1 MRRTVLSAA
10 LTASLAVGFCATP
23 VLAAQ
28 EDKAITDR
36 DPNAMD
42 VAKTPITDLNVG
54 RDNEIPPLLMA
65 AVAEPYKLDGLAK
78 CHQIASA
85 IGDLDQV
92 LGPDV
97 DLPQEQRD
105 RINAG
110 RVGKW
115 VVASFIPFRGLIR
128 EVSGANE
135 QDRRVNAAIQAG
147 LTRRGFLKGVGAAK
161 GCRYPASPAPAE
173 IVQARMAELEA
184 RDKKPRQDK
193 RAKAAA
199 AQLASDDRRGTQG
212 KDNIAFK
219 SEPDVK
225 QTPPQD

>member
-1 MRRTVLSAA
+1 MRRPALSAA
-10 LTASLAVGFCATP
+10 LAATIAVTFAAAP
-23 VLAAQ
+23 ALAAQ
-28 EDKAITDR
+28 EDKPITDR

-54 RDNEIPPLLMA
+54 RDNEIPPLLLA
-65 AVAEPYKLDGLAK
+65 AVAKPYDLADLGK
-78 CHQIASA
+78 CRQIATA
-85 IGDLDQV
+85 IGDLDEV
-92 LGPDV
+92 LGSDI

-115 VVASFIPFRGLIR
+115 VVASFIPFRGIIR

-135 QDRRVNAAIQAG
+135 QDRKVNAAIQAG

-161 GCRYPASPAPAE
+161 GCKYPASPAPADV
-173 IVQARMAELEA
+173 VQARIAEIEA
-184 RDKKPRQDK
+184 RDKKPRKDK
-193 RAKAAA
+193 KAKAAA
-199 AQLASDDRRGTQG
+199 AQLARDDRDATAG
-212 KDNIAFK
+212 KKDIAFK

-225 QTPPQD
+225 QPAPND